1 MTLSSNILLYFSFTH
16 NIIGMQTPQLIKQVT
31 LKTSS
36 KASLNNIF
44 VVLGGYKSPVL
55 RVGALMEEC
64 N

>member
-1 MTLSSNILLYFSFTH
+1 
-16 NIIGMQTPQLIKQVT
+16 MQTPQLIKQVT